1 MRISDWSSDVCSSD
15 LLALICA
22 HPELAGK
29 QAIQGTLSKA
39 SAQEQQGAG
48 LDQCSADELERL
60 NRLNAAYRKRF
71 GFPFIIAVKGM
82 SRHQIMDAIDARLL
96 NARPTAL
103 PTCPTKISTTHRSRL
118 TPRHR

>member
-60 NRLNAAYRKRF
+60 DRLNAAYRKRF
-71 GFPFIIAVKGM
+71 GFPFIIAVKGL
-82 SRHQIMDAIDARLL
+82 SRHQIMDAIDELGRASCRE
-96 NARPTAL
+96 RV
-103 PTCPTKISTTHRSRL
+103 CQYV
-118 TPRHR
+118 